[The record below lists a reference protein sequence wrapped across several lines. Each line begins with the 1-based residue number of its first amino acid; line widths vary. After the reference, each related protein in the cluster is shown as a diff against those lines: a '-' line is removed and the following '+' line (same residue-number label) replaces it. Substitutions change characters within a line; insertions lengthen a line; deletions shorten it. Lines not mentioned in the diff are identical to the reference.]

1 MLNLVSIAVLGGRAK
16 ISPVFLSQIQQLKD
30 GFGLALAVLLMFGFF
45 WGIIK
50 IWSGAN
56 AISKGDPDGKAGIVA
71 GIIIAGAVSIM
82 TALFAIFGLQ
92 DAVVAPRF

>member
-16 ISPVFLSQIQQLKD
+16 ISPVFLGQIQQLKD

>member
-1 MLNLVSIAVLGGRAK
+1 MLLHP
-16 ISPVFLSQIQQLKD
+16 ISPARCLAFAGFPSQIAQIQQLKD
-30 GFGLALAVLLMFGFF
+30 GFGLALAVLMMFGFF

-71 GIIIAGAVSIM
+71 GIIIAGAAAIM
-82 TALFAIFGLQ
+82 AALFTIFGLD
-92 DAVVAPRF
+92 DAIITPRF